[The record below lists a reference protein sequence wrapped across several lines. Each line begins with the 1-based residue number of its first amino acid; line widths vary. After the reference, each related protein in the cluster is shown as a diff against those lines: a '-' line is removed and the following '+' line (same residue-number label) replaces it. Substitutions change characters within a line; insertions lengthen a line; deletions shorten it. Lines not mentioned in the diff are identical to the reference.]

1 MFVCVLMSWYK
12 MTYDMKSFFIIIF
25 LIPLLFTLLFVAQVP
40 TGTGLNEAISG
51 TRPKFEDELKTK
63 DLNQGM
69 YLSNYEGQFVYHGVV
84 FNHLW
89 CLLTGFFHRLTINVW
104 RGGNDVTWIVSATC
118 HNKDDKKSYQQDH
131 AKYWSHPP
139 GKPTFDIGR
148 VA

>member
-1 MFVCVLMSWYK
+1 

-84 FNHLW
+84 FNHL
-89 CLLTGFFHRLTINVW
+89 
-104 RGGNDVTWIVSATC
+104 
-118 HNKDDKKSYQQDH
+118 
-131 AKYWSHPP
+131 
-139 GKPTFDIGR
+139 
-148 VA
+148 